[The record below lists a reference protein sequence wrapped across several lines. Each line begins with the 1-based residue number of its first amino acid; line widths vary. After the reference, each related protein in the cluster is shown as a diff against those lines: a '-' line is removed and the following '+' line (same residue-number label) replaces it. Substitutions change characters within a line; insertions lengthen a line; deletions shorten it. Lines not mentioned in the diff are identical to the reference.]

1 MFIIYLLIGLA
12 SGALGAMGVGGGSI
26 SILVLSGFMGVD
38 QKSSQLIN
46 LFAFVI
52 PAITAII
59 IHSKHKLIDKSNVI
73 FTVIGGIPKAIAGAL
88 LAGYLPS
95 SVLRIVFG
103 SFLLILG
110 IFEIFHKMVY
120 NIIDKIKQHYHKSQ
134 GIERH

>member
-73 FTVIGGIPKAIAGAL
+73 FTVIGGIPTAIAGAL